1 MMNTNNGFQFKSR
14 ELKLLI
20 ADKEFVID
28 LSQEGAIDTLLEV
41 GSEAV
46 AKSAELKKVPITGTQ
61 EEKARK
67 SLDVIN
73 QAALFTF
80 EAIDKMLGEGA
91 TETIFKGRKKDYYDA
106 LDVLGYILGQVKEAN
121 AARISERTSN
131 YTNRAQKRAAT
142 KTKKA

>member
-1 MMNTNNGFQFKSR
+1 MINTNNGFQFKSR

-106 LDVLGYILGQVKEAN
+106 LDVLGYVLGQVKEAN
-121 AARISERTSN
+121 AARITERTSN